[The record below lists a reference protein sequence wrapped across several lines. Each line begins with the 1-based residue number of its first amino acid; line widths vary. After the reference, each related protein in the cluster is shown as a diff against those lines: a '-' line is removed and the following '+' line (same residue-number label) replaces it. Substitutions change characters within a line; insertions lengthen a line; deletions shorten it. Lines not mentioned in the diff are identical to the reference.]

1 MALNKEKIL
10 AADDLGLLEVP
21 VPEWGDSVFIRVMT
35 VGERDSY
42 ENDWVRNKDKGVEN
56 FRAKFLQRVLCDDK
70 GNLLFAAD
78 EVSKLATKSAK
89 IMSRLWQKAM
99 EHNALTDA
107 DVEELAKN

>member
-1 MALNKEKIL
+1 MALTKEKIL

-56 FRAKFLQRVLCDDK
+56 FRTKFLQRVLCDDK
-70 GNLLFAAD
+70 GDLLFAAD
-78 EVSKLATKSAK
+78 EVGKLATKSAK

-99 EHNALTDA
+99 EHNALTES